1 MNVRKLLIVMALCAF
16 SGVAAAQNGLR
27 NNSRDFPE
35 AIPTN
40 DRVQMLDQKDEL
52 WKLTYLKDVVY
63 ATKDGHDL
71 KLQIVMPQP
80 YDDTRKR
87 FPCKDLYADVPQISA
102 MAKRGYV
109 IAIVEYRP
117 SDVATFPAQRDDAVT
132 AIEYMRAHA
141 DEYCVDERNIFVWGS
156 SSGAHTALFTGL
168 HIGHDTLPETNGIIA
183 YFPPTDVL
191 HMKDDP
197 TAATKG
203 DAESPEGLLIGRKA
217 VWEAPEAAMAASPL
231 YYIKDADDLP
241 PVFLAHGTKDRVVP
255 FSQSDSLANELEK
268 YWREYEFHALRNAD
282 HGSWQFWTPEMLDL
296 VEAFIKEQIEK
307 TEQYNVK
314 SKGSQLHKT
323 GWKALAGSLSTGES
337 TVLQWFLLSHS
348 PAKESQ
354 SLRFF
359 STILPISSCLSLPRP
374 CKGPF
379 VILRKEPRNPD
390 TYR

>member
-1 MNVRKLLIVMALCAF
+1 MALCAF
-16 SGVAAAQNGLR
+16 SGVAAAQNGPR

-40 DRVQMLDQKDEL
+40 DRVQMLDQTDEL
-52 WKLTYLKDVVY
+52 WKLIYMKDVVY

-80 YDDTRKR
+80 YDDTQRR
-87 FPCKDLYADVPQISA
+87 FPCIMYVRGSAWMKQDLYADVPQISA

-117 SDVATFPAQRDDAVT
+117 SEVATFPAQRDDAVT
-132 AIEYMRAHA
+132 AIEYMREHA
-141 DEYCVDERNIFVWGS
+141 DEYGVDERNIFVWGS

-168 HIGHDTLPETNGIIA
+168 HIGSDTLPETNGIIA

-217 VWEAPEAAMAASPL
+217 VWEAPEVAKAASPL

-268 YWREYEFHALRNAD
+268 YGREYEFHALRNAD

-296 VEAFIKEQIEK
+296 VEEFIKQHLK
-307 TEQYNVK
+307 
-314 SKGSQLHKT
+314 
-323 GWKALAGSLSTGES
+323 
-337 TVLQWFLLSHS
+337 
-348 PAKESQ
+348 
-354 SLRFF
+354 
-359 STILPISSCLSLPRP
+359 
-374 CKGPF
+374 
-379 VILRKEPRNPD
+379 
-390 TYR
+390 

>member
-1 MNVRKLLIVMALCAF
+1 MVLC
-16 SGVAAAQNGLR
+16 SMSVAAGAQNGPR

-40 DRVQMLDQKDEL
+40 DRVQMLDQTDEL

-80 YDDTRKR
+80 YDDTQWR
-87 FPCKDLYADVPQISA
+87 FPCIMYVRGSAWMKQDLYADVPQISA

-117 SDVATFPAQRDDAVT
+117 SDVATFPAQRDDAIT
-132 AIEYMRAHA
+132 AIGYMREHA

-168 HIGHDTLPETNGIIA
+168 HIGSDTLPETNGIIA

-217 VWEAPEAAMAASPL
+217 VWEAPEAAKAASPL

-282 HGSWQFWTPEMLDL
+282 HGSWQF
-296 VEAFIKEQIEK
+296 
-307 TEQYNVK
+307 
-314 SKGSQLHKT
+314 
-323 GWKALAGSLSTGES
+323 
-337 TVLQWFLLSHS
+337 
-348 PAKESQ
+348 
-354 SLRFF
+354 
-359 STILPISSCLSLPRP
+359 
-374 CKGPF
+374 
-379 VILRKEPRNPD
+379 
-390 TYR
+390 